1 MKKLFAF
8 VTVLRRGSVVADP
21 VTWKT
26 RSALVIALSGLIV
39 AAAQAAEAF
48 GYDTGIDADT
58 ATAIA
63 GGIAACVGVWSTF
76 ATSDKVGILP
86 ADPPADPLPALHDDM
101 HHGA

>member
-1 MKKLFAF
+1 MQKLFAF

-21 VTWKT
+21 ATWKT

-48 GYDTGIDADT
+48 GHDLGIDADT
-58 ATAIA
+58 ATALA
-63 GGIAACVGVWSTF
+63 GGIAAAVGLWSTF
-76 ATSDKVGILP
+76 ATSDKVGMLP
-86 ADPPADPLPALHDDM
+86 AADSDPLPPLDDDM